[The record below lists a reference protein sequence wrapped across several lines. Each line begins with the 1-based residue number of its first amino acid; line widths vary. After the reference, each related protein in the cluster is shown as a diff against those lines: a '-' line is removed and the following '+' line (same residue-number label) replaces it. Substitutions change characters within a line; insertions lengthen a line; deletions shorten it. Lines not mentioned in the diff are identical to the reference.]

1 MARQCALVTLALAA
15 AALAGG
21 CNKPAGNAGGAV
33 SVDGSGGGSPPP
45 GPATPPPQ
53 LHPPISD
60 VPVPYGFG
68 LDEDKSR
75 NYAVAGVRFVDH
87 VYKGKGDKFALKRF
101 FERYMPMNRWVLS
114 TFIFAQGQ
122 MVLDFD
128 RPDERCRVT
137 IRDNETWGTA
147 TVSVLVWPDKAREAD
162 AAEPP
167 S

>member
-1 MARQCALVTLALAA
+1 
-15 AALAGG
+15 
-21 CNKPAGNAGGAV
+21 
-33 SVDGSGGGSPPP
+33 
-45 GPATPPPQ
+45 
-53 LHPPISD
+53 
-60 VPVPYGFG
+60 
-68 LDEDKSR
+68 
-75 NYAVAGVRFVDH
+75 
-87 VYKGKGDKFALKRF
+87 
-101 FERYMPMNRWVLS
+101 MPMNRWVLS